1 MSRKNPITWLLSVG
15 TIIDEKETSKT
26 GLGLI
31 FVGVLFIIIG
41 FYMVLRD
48 FSKSDFN
55 LIYIILFI
63 LTGFIILIVG
73 VIFRREYFLSLIH
86 I

>member
-73 VIFRREYFLSLIH
+73 VIFRREYFKGKK
-86 I
+86 

>member
-48 FSKSDFN
+48 FSSPDFN
-55 LIYIILFI
+55 LIYILLFI
-63 LTGFIILIVG
+63 LTGIVILLVG
-73 VIFRREYFLSLIH
+73 EILRRDYFGKNK
-86 I
+86 